1 MLKETGRVVAVDS
14 DALWVETIQKTTCGS
29 CVAQKGCGTGL
40 LAKLG
45 VKPAYLR
52 VLLKPNES
60 SNSYRVND
68 SVTIGIPDDVVVKGS
83 LFVYL
88 VPVILMI
95 VFSGIAH
102 TTINNELI
110 VIALGVVGLLVGSL
124 LVRWHAN
131 VYRNDPRMQPQLI
144 NKNLMGEDPQVII
157 VNDDN

>member
-1 MLKETGRVVAVDS
+1 MLKETGRVVAIET

-45 VKPAYLR
+45 VKPVYLR
-52 VLLKPNES
+52 VLLQPNES
-60 SNSYRVND
+60 SSAYRVND

-102 TTINNELI
+102 TTVNNELI
-110 VIALGVVGLLVGSL
+110 VIVLGIIGLFLGSL

-131 VYRNDPRMQPQLI
+131 VYRTDPRMQPQSI
-144 NKNLMGEDPQVII
+144 NKDLMGEDPQVII